1 MCYDA
6 WRRRSRGIPVMSS
19 PSAAFIFESDYSL
32 LVDAGFWPLDLRRQS
47 SMLRCWFHTHR
58 LPDSVP
64 CLSILR
70 DSRSLAYATRPS
82 LPKPFGLRVANLMA
96 DLSID
101 PTPVLSFRL
110 TRVGYWQ
117 LPVISLC
124 PPAMDGKKDFF
135 PALSHTRFLK
145 HFFYPF

>member
-1 MCYDA
+1 MGA
-6 WRRRSRGIPVMSS
+6 FRTSPIP
-19 PSAAFIFESDYSL
+19 SL

-47 SMLRCWFHTHR
+47 VMLRCWFRTHR

-70 DSRSLAYATRPS
+70 DLHSQAYVTRPS
-82 LPKPFGLRVANLMA
+82 LPKPFGIRVANFMM

-101 PTPVLSFRL
+101 PTPVYSFRL
-110 TRVGYWQ
+110 PRVGSWQ
-117 LPVISLC
+117 LPVVSLC
-124 PPAMDGKKDFF
+124 PPAMDGKKDFL
-135 PALSHTRFLK
+135 PALSQTRFLE